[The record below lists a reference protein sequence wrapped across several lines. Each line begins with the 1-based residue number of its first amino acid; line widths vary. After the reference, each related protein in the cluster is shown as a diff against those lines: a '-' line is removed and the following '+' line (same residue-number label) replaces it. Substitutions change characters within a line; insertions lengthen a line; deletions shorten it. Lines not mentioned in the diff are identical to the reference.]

1 MKGYKK
7 DGNWGL
13 LFRWGLNAPD
23 SEAAVFH
30 VAPPIPAHETS
41 RSTFRALLSTNN
53 AAADKRSSPSR
64 IARHHEL

>member
-1 MKGYKK
+1 MDNGKVASECYKK

-30 VAPPIPAHETS
+30 VAPPTGS
-41 RSTFRALLSTNN
+41 
-53 AAADKRSSPSR
+53 
-64 IARHHEL
+64 